1 MADWQVLPVQ
11 ETDGFS
17 NPSDE
22 VDREMAEKRRRPA
35 PRGNDLS
42 QLEQVLPGQCWS
54 GFGLTLTVSKSD
66 ARRANVR
73 LVGDLD
79 LASAKLLTAAL
90 EHEVDLGRRYLRLD
104 LSGLGFLDTAGLQA
118 LLDAHWMLLGR
129 RGTLILLGLTR
140 HARRLMDLTGTAD
153 VLLIATDHVTVPV
166 PVA

>member
-1 MADWQVLPVQ
+1 V
-11 ETDGFS
+11 S
-17 NPSDE
+17 H
-22 VDREMAEKRRRPA
+22 
-35 PRGNDLS
+35 
-42 QLEQVLPGQCWS
+42 LEEVLPGQCWT
-54 GFGLTLTVSKSD
+54 GFGLTLTVTKSD
-66 ARRANVR
+66 AMRANVR

-140 HARRLMDLTGTAD
+140 HARRLMDLTGTSD
-153 VLLIATDHVTVPV
+153 VLLIAADQFTVAV